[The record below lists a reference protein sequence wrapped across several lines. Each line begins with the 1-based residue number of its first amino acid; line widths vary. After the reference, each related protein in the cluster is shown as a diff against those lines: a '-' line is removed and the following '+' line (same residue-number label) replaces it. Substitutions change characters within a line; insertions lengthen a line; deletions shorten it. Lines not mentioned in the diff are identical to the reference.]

1 MKWILHP
8 FKVLFVVEIHLHN
21 HFQLHHE
28 TLLSHWLKVN
38 QLLVGTCNS
47 DIPAALAISR
57 IEYLPYLHVHALYI
71 CKSFEYTFLIHN
83 FESLDRFVLTFNTYA
98 IFIPTPSLL
107 HSMLKDVWTFMQQY
121 KIISCLYM
129 YECIQLFVRNRERAK
144 RLSLFRYQ
152 YTWPSF
158 LNLIDQCNFL
168 SFIYLFNYYHYK
180 LKGAKRHFFFFIL
193 LKYSVHDQD
202 VLNCPYWFQLNWIY

>member
-1 MKWILHP
+1 M
-8 FKVLFVVEIHLHN
+8 
-21 HFQLHHE
+21 
-28 TLLSHWLKVN
+28 
-38 QLLVGTCNS
+38 LVGTCNS

-57 IEYLPYLHVHALYI
+57 ILYLSYLHVLYI

-98 IFIPTPSLL
+98 IFILL
-107 HSMLKDVWTFMQQY
+107 Y
-121 KIISCLYM
+121 
-129 YECIQLFVRNRERAK
+129 CIQCCKTFEHSCSNTKFFSVYTCMSVFSFSLEIERERND
-144 RLSLFRYQ
+144 SLFRYQ

-193 LKYSVHDQD
+193 LKYSLHDQD

>member
-8 FKVLFVVEIHLHN
+8 FEVLFVVEIHLHN

-57 IEYLPYLHVHALYI
+57 ILYLSYLHMLYI

-98 IFIPTPSLL
+98 IFILL
-107 HSMLKDVWTFMQQY
+107 Y
-121 KIISCLYM
+121 
-129 YECIQLFVRNRERAK
+129 CIQCCKTFEHSCSNTKFFPVYTCMSVFSFSLEIERESETALSFSLSIYMTKFFEPHRPMQFSFLYIFIQL
-144 RLSLFRYQ
+144 LSLQ
-152 YTWPSF
+152 
-158 LNLIDQCNFL
+158 
-168 SFIYLFNYYHYK
+168 
-180 LKGAKRHFFFFIL
+180 A
-193 LKYSVHDQD
+193 
-202 VLNCPYWFQLNWIY
+202 